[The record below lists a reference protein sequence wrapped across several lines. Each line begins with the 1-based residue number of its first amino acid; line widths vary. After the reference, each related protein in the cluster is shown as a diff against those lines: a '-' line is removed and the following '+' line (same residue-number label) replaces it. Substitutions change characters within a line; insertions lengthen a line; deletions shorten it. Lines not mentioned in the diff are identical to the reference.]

1 MPCHTVGVCVRVL
14 HTSTFINPSSIIDV
28 HCIFHS
34 VIPAPAVKE
43 LIIPLIKKNNWRMK
57 EKLNKK
63 ENENGVSNKEDDE
76 AASAILKGT
85 CMNKSRKC
93 TELDL

>member
-1 MPCHTVGVCVRVL
+1 
-14 HTSTFINPSSIIDV
+14 
-28 HCIFHS
+28 
-34 VIPAPAVKE
+34 
-43 LIIPLIKKNNWRMK
+43 MK